1 MDVQPEPL
9 RIATRGSPLAR
20 WQSDHV
26 ATLLRRSISDLSVEV
41 VVIETE
47 GDLDRTRPIAEL
59 AGRGVF
65 AKEVQ
70 AAVLDGRADVAVHS
84 AKDLMSTPTDGLVIA
99 SVLERG
105 SATDALVGQNL
116 NQLAEGAVIATGSVR
131 RQAQLATLRPDLR
144 FVGLRGNI
152 DTRLARIG
160 TDSGLGDGSLVAAVV
175 SATAALERLGIADRI
190 AQSLAPEQM
199 LPQVAQGA
207 VAVECRADDNDTIAA
222 LASITE
228 LATARCVAAERAYLA
243 ELGGGCDLPVGG
255 YAVLIDPACPEGD
268 LLMTALLSSRD
279 GVSSLRANG
288 AGRIPSALGR
298 GLALELLDAGGR
310 ELLDLDQGPDQPS
323 S

>member
-99 SVLERG
+99 SVLER
-105 SATDALVGQNL
+105 
-116 NQLAEGAVIATGSVR
+116 
-131 RQAQLATLRPDLR
+131 
-144 FVGLRGNI
+144 
-152 DTRLARIG
+152 
-160 TDSGLGDGSLVAAVV
+160 
-175 SATAALERLGIADRI
+175 
-190 AQSLAPEQM
+190 
-199 LPQVAQGA
+199 
-207 VAVECRADDNDTIAA
+207 
-222 LASITE
+222 
-228 LATARCVAAERAYLA
+228 
-243 ELGGGCDLPVGG
+243 DLPKTGKRTENIFKVIHGPHRSPRKLNHF
-255 YAVLIDPACPEGD
+255 VVDPQA
-268 LLMTALLSSRD
+268 TTI
-279 GVSSLRANG
+279 GVATF
-288 AGRIPSALGR
+288 
-298 GLALELLDAGGR
+298 
-310 ELLDLDQGPDQPS
+310 
-323 S
+323 